1 MTEIY
6 KTIKEKALAILK
18 NLFIFQENIHNIR
31 NFQIIAN
38 ENKNTVRYGLET
50 VCYKTP
56 YWWQVFEKNINI
68 RILQE
73 SSRKKIKKWMYLPI
87 MYQPHV
93 STNYA
98 ALMNKI

>member
-50 VCYKTP
+50 VCCKTP
-56 YWWQVFEKNINI
+56 YWWASLREEYKHQNSAGKFK
-68 RILQE
+68 
-73 SSRKKIKKWMYLPI
+73 KKIKKWMYLPI